1 VFQSNK
7 LVLPWGICNSS
18 DESIFYVSAAGANQI
33 WKVDISSSIG
43 EKYAGS
49 GVEAMRNIAPPLSL
63 KAAAFAQ
70 PSGLCF
76 VEKTKHVF
84 IADSESSSVRG
95 IDIES
100 SRCFTLVGGD
110 SSNRFNLTAFGDSD
124 GNHFEAKLQHPL
136 AVTWSNHHEILYVA
150 DTYNHKVKILNQTD
164 DGMWTCRTLVG
175 SGKKGNRDCAFS
187 EATFNH
193 PSCVVEISRYR
204 LLVCDSFSH
213 SIRDIDLEAKI
224 VSTLELN

>member
-1 VFQSNK
+1 MIFLQVAESLNVRAIASATLTSEIVAILCKSTLK
-7 LVLPWGICNSS
+7 LL
-18 DESIFYVSAAGANQI
+18 E
-33 WKVDISSSIG
+33 SSSIG
-43 EKYAGS
+43 VLYL
-49 GVEAMRNIAPPLSL
+49 LSL
-63 KAAAFAQ
+63 
-70 PSGLCF
+70 LVNLIF
-76 VEKTKHVF
+76 VCKCSTCTFTHVK
-84 IADSESSSVRG
+84 
-95 IDIES
+95 
-100 SRCFTLVGGD
+100 FTH
-110 SSNRFNLTAFGDSD
+110 LTAFGDSD